1 MKSKSTGVIL
11 ILLISVSAA
20 VADQYSS
27 FRTTRF
33 YSPKRHY
40 FIEVCENKRATLYR
54 NGRNVRRICSRVLPD
69 LPRNLF
75 VADDGLGAAMV
86 DFYYGNNCVA
96 NTPVV
101 VLFGQGGKELSRY
114 LLKDL
119 ADLTRTPATTSMC
132 YWYGDAKLASDG
144 HLLTIQ

>member
-1 MKSKSTGVIL
+1 MT
-11 ILLISVSAA
+11 VSAA
-20 VADQYSS
+20 VADQYST

-33 YSPKRHY
+33 YSPNRHY
-40 FIEVCENKRATLYR
+40 FIEVRENKRATLYR
-54 NGRNVRRICSRVLPD
+54 NGRNVRRIWSRVLPY
-69 LPRNLF
+69 LPRNMF

-96 NTPVV
+96 DAPVV

-119 ADLTRTPATTSMC
+119 ADLTQTTATTLMC
-132 YWYGDAKLASDG
+132 YRIPCGFVITTSLRGGKRR
-144 HLLTIQ
+144 